1 MVIADSHGVLV
12 FWGWVRKQG
21 IIWFTKLF
29 NEILKYKKM
38 QNESRSK
45 LERDKTYELC
55 CEIKGKGDWA

>member
-1 MVIADSHGVLV
+1 MCKKTRYHLV
-12 FWGWVRKQG
+12 H
-21 IIWFTKLF
+21 KLF

-55 CEIKGKGDWA
+55 CEIKGKGD